1 MAENIGMDYYS
12 NQGETWAVSLDGR
25 YMTAIQNYL
34 EADGIPFEGVAKI
47 VDNAARTLS
56 YCPDPTKDD
65 LCQKTGIVI
74 GKVQSGKTSN
84 FISITALAFDN
95 GYNVVV
101 VLGGTKKPLVK
112 QNRERIKKYFETVKD
127 VVVLDTTDFKDEL
140 KSKKILRFIKN
151 GKKVVIVA
159 LKNPTQINYI
169 SSNVFDDAAL
179 TDKPTLIIDDEGD
192 EASLNTLVK
201 KGEKS
206 STYLAIE
213 TLKQKLNRHCFLSIT
228 ATPQANLL
236 IDTLDVLS
244 PDFGV
249 LVDPGKGYCGLDT
262 YHSDNKYTEKISEK
276 ETSLLDEGIPA
287 SFIKALSMF
296 FVACAIQK
304 NRGMKPGD
312 KYSMLI
318 HPSQRKA
325 DHQIV
330 YKKLE
335 ALVGEW
341 IEKTDN
347 KNDIAY
353 NSLRKIL
360 LDAYNE
366 YKDSGVEGLLPFDCL
381 EDDIIQTINCC
392 GIHKMNG
399 DSVQNNADELYDYN
413 IYVGGTMLGRGLTL
427 KGLVITYIIRTS
439 KGTSTVDTVQQRAR
453 WFGYKTKYLDLCK
466 IFAVGKIIKEF
477 REIRDHEEDLWETV
491 RQTNC
496 QGIRFKDMARIFTLS
511 DNLKMTRGNVAATET
526 YAFKPWNKQRL
537 FQTDENYSNNNY
549 TILNTFKAV
558 HASTKKTEQIG
569 DGAPYTIIDGVNFND
584 VKTEILDR
592 FCFVDG
598 EAFNHGV
605 IGKLSVILERKGLNP
620 DVEVIW
626 MRDKEGEFSN
636 HIIDEFGHIPN
647 YSVGRRPK
655 NLSSKATY
663 EGDDYHFVKDNVM
676 QLQVHNIKDKITGVS
691 SPTLA
696 FYIPKN
702 VIEQLTNLVIQSN

>member
-1 MAENIGMDYYS
+1 MSENIGMDYNIS
-12 NQGETWAVSLDGR
+12 KDETWSVSLDGR
-25 YMTAIQNYL
+25 YMTAVQNYL
-34 EADGIPFEGVAKI
+34 EADGIPAEGVTKI

-56 YCPDPTKDD
+56 YCPDPSKDD
-65 LCQKTGIVI
+65 VCQKTGIVI

-112 QNRERIKKYFETVKD
+112 QNRKRIKEYFAAVKD
-127 VVVLDTTDFKDEL
+127 VIVLDTTDFRDEL
-140 KSKKILRFIKN
+140 TSKKILRFIKN

-159 LKNPTQINYI
+159 LKSPTQINYI
-169 SSNVFDDAAL
+169 SNNVFDDAAL

-201 KGEKS
+201 KGKKS

-262 YHSDNKYTEKISEK
+262 YHSDNRYTERISDK
-276 ETSLLDEGIPA
+276 ETSLLDEGIPY

-304 NRGMKPGD
+304 NRCMKPGD

-318 HPSQRKA
+318 HPSQLKA
-325 DHQIV
+325 DHEIV

-335 ALVGEW
+335 ALISEW
-341 IEKTDN
+341 IEKSDN

-353 NSLRKIL
+353 ISLKSIL
-360 LDAYNE
+360 LDAYHE
-366 YKDSGVEGLLPFDCL
+366 YKKLNVEGLLPFDSL

-413 IYVGGTMLGRGLTL
+413 IYVGGAMLGRGLTL
-427 KGLVITYIIRTS
+427 KGLVITYIIRTA
-439 KGTSTVDTVQQRAR
+439 KGVSTVDTVQQRAR

-477 REIRDHEEDLWETV
+477 RDIRDHEEDLWETV

-511 DNLKMTRGNVAATET
+511 DNLKMTRGNVASTVT

-537 FQTDENYSNNNY
+537 FQSDANYRRSNY
-549 TILNTFKAV
+549 TILDTFKTV
-558 HASTKKTEQIG
+558 HSSTKRTEQIG
-569 DGAPYTIIDGVNFND
+569 DGAPYTIIDVVNFND
-584 VKTEILDR
+584 VKTEILDK
-592 FCFVDG
+592 FCFVSG
-598 EAFNHGV
+598 EAFNHEV
-605 IGKLSVILERKGLNP
+605 IGKLSVLLERKNLNP
-620 DVEVIW
+620 AVEVIW
-626 MRDKEGEFSN
+626 MRDKDGEFSN
-636 HIIDEFGHIPN
+636 HTIDEFGHIPN

-655 NLSSKATY
+655 DPSGKATY
-663 EGDDYHFVKDNVM
+663 EGDDYHFVKDDVM
-676 QLQVHNIKDKITGVS
+676 QLQIHNIKDKNTGVS

-696 FYIPKN
+696 FYIPKR